1 MVNEPKG
8 LWLPREVLI
17 AQEIASSE
25 EPELSMIFEKSP
37 WFDGKLSFTRVRY
50 RNDRGEVIRIVGSWA
65 PASLLPLSALA
76 DCDDERVLGLI
87 LKHHGNRAAAAYSDE
102 AVDVIQAT
110 DTDDILFEFEDGNS
124 FLIHSCA
131 LYCNALDESLLC
143 QTVLMTTNHRLFLR
157 RAVGSDMDQP
167 HGSGPGSSGGRT

>member
-17 AQEIASSE
+17 AEERAPSE
-25 EPELSMIFEKSP
+25 ERQMTMIFEKSP

-50 RNDRGEVIRIVGSWA
+50 RNDRGEVIRVVGSWA

-87 LKHHGNRAAAAYSDE
+87 LKRHGNRAAAAYSDE
-102 AVDVIQAT
+102 AVDVIRAI
-110 DTDDILFEFEDGNS
+110 DDNAALFEFEDGDS

-131 LYCNALDESLLC
+131 LYSIAWPKARPPCGAAWHASKEGPVDHASRPI
-143 QTVLMTTNHRLFLR
+143 RLAPRGLWSVAGR
-157 RAVGSDMDQP
+157 
-167 HGSGPGSSGGRT
+167 SG